1 MVNYSALRKFADNL
15 FVFGCFTLSASIPVS
30 KFTTSVSLFLIALSW
45 FLQWNWKEK
54 KQLLL
59 VNKELVLTVTLSYY
73 IFLFGLFYSSDI
85 DYALKDLKIKIP
97 LLAIPVLFLTGVQL
111 KKQQVLIALYLLSAS
126 AIVAS
131 IIGFICYNLKI
142 RTTGEIT
149 NLRQLSPFISHIRLI
164 LILCFGFGLFVWALT
179 QLKSKIKY
187 LLILPT
193 LWILYFVFFIGSLTG
208 VVILPLVF
216 ILFIVWCIYEYSK
229 KLAITAILLSFFCIC
244 FSIVQVLKIHQ
255 LVFDVKP
262 FTEQVEQTRR
272 GNKYTHNLARKD
284 TENGWL
290 TWSYVCEKELEEA
303 WNLKSKMKY
312 KTTLN
317 GFPFSV
323 ILIRYL
329 TSKGLRKDY
338 DSVNN
343 LSAKDIEAIE
353 KGIPNVFYTEHNG
366 LMSRLHMTFW
376 ELKNLETN
384 DYKNGS
390 SITMRLEYWK
400 TGWGIFV
407 NSPLLGVGTGDIE
420 NEYQT
425 AYKLNNSSLELKY
438 RRRSHNQYLSVLISL
453 GIIGLLFFLISI
465 FYPFF
470 KYKGEFNFLYSL
482 TLVVFLTSML
492 WEDTIETQA
501 GVTSFSLL
509 TSLFIFS
516 KKTSE

>member
-193 LWILYFVFFIGSLTG
+193 LWILYFVFF
-208 VVILPLVF
+208 V
-216 ILFIVWCIYEYSK
+216 
-229 KLAITAILLSFFCIC
+229 KL
-244 FSIVQVLKIHQ
+244 
-255 LVFDVKP
+255 
-262 FTEQVEQTRR
+262 
-272 GNKYTHNLARKD
+272 
-284 TENGWL
+284 
-290 TWSYVCEKELEEA
+290 
-303 WNLKSKMKY
+303 
-312 KTTLN
+312 
-317 GFPFSV
+317 
-323 ILIRYL
+323 
-329 TSKGLRKDY
+329 
-338 DSVNN
+338 
-343 LSAKDIEAIE
+343 
-353 KGIPNVFYTEHNG
+353 
-366 LMSRLHMTFW
+366 
-376 ELKNLETN
+376 
-384 DYKNGS
+384 
-390 SITMRLEYWK
+390 
-400 TGWGIFV
+400 
-407 NSPLLGVGTGDIE
+407 
-420 NEYQT
+420 
-425 AYKLNNSSLELKY
+425 
-438 RRRSHNQYLSVLISL
+438 
-453 GIIGLLFFLISI
+453 FLIQ
-465 FYPFF
+465 Y
-470 KYKGEFNFLYSL
+470 YG
-482 TLVVFLTSML
+482 
-492 WEDTIETQA
+492 
-501 GVTSFSLL
+501 
-509 TSLFIFS
+509 
-516 KKTSE
+516 